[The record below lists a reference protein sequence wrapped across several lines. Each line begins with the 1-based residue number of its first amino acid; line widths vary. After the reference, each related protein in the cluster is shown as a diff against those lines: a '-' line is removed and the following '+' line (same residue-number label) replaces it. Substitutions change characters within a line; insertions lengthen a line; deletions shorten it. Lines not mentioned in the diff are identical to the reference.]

1 MNDGHEVQIFVL
13 GWNFRGASGDVR
25 ERVAFT
31 AEEVRDGLRRLLGRG
46 LVSESVIVSTC
57 HRSEIYGLG
66 EGERTGDE
74 LARFVSEWRGLDR
87 GLLERT
93 GFRRFGAEAARHL
106 FRVAAGLDSMAL
118 GESEVLGQVRE
129 ALSIAR
135 ETGSTHAILH
145 RLFESAVRAGKRVRT
160 ETEIA
165 VHPLSIA
172 SIAVELADK
181 VFGDL
186 SERTLLLLG
195 AGETATLFARH
206 ALESGLRDLRIA
218 NRTREHAEAL
228 AARVGARVVPWEEVA
243 GELSSADVVVGT
255 TASPQPVVRRSDVE
269 TAMRQRRGK
278 PMFFIDLAMPPDV
291 DPEVKSIYNVFAH
304 DLDGLEEVAAENRR
318 RRVREV
324 PRAEGILEEELGRFL
339 FWYGNLSVIPTVTDL
354 KRRLEQIRD
363 AELGRVPAADRERL
377 RPLADSIV
385 AKLLHEP
392 MRRLKSETDAGRKL
406 DRVEAIRHLFDLD
419 KE

>member
-1 MNDGHEVQIFVL
+1 
-13 GWNFRGASGDVR
+13 
-25 ERVAFT
+25 
-31 AEEVRDGLRRLLGRG
+31 
-46 LVSESVIVSTC
+46 
-57 HRSEIYGLG
+57 
-66 EGERTGDE
+66 
-74 LARFVSEWRGLDR
+74 
-87 GLLERT
+87 
-93 GFRRFGAEAARHL
+93 
-106 FRVAAGLDSMAL
+106 
-118 GESEVLGQVRE
+118 
-129 ALSIAR
+129 
-135 ETGSTHAILH
+135 
-145 RLFESAVRAGKRVRT
+145 VRT

-228 AARVGARVVPWEEVA
+228 AARVGARVVPWEGVV

-278 PMFFIDLAMPPDV
+278 PMFFLDLAMPPDV
-291 DPEVKSIYNVFAH
+291 DPEVKGIYNVFAY

-354 KRRLEQIRD
+354 KRRLEEIRD